1 MAYLKVG
8 GGYMWSLDTL
18 SSDFFLEGFVLLEG
32 GLIVEDINSEQQAS
46 SVAPTG
52 CAPTETD

>member
-1 MAYLKVG
+1 
-8 GGYMWSLDTL
+8 MWSLDTL